1 MPPVSSRP
9 AKGRPR
15 PRRRGG
21 LVALLLIAASVAAF
35 AGSYAIWLNRQ
46 ALSADGWART
56 SPHLIANAPIRT
68 AIGAFAVQ
76 ELFRL
81 THAETALRSVL
92 PQPQVGPTSRRLRA
106 LGRRLAA
113 GILRSRS
120 SRGVWQT
127 ANRQANR
134 QLRAI
139 LNHHSRATV
148 SLDLDPLFQRL
159 VRALE
164 ASSQVRAL
172 PGADRLFAIAPGAG
186 RLPVLPAGDVNRA
199 RATVNAVRGLSII
212 LTIAAIA
219 LFAAAVAAAGGWR
232 PGAVACVG
240 WCVAV
245 VGGLILLSRAL
256 VAPALADALVPAS
269 SPSTV
274 RPAARAAWLI
284 STSDLRSTAVA
295 TVIAGGVLVI
305 AGLAARAVVGRRGTA
320 GRRA

>member
-1 MPPVSSRP
+1 MPPVSSRSGR
-9 AKGRPR
+9 ARPR

-46 ALSADGWART
+46 ALSAEGWAKT
-56 SPHLIANAPIRT
+56 SPHLIASAPIRT
-68 AIGAFAVQ
+68 AIGDFAVQ

-92 PQPQVGPTSRRLRA
+92 PQPQVGRTSRRLRA

-139 LNHHSRATV
+139 LNHRSRATV

-164 ASSQVRAL
+164 ASPQVRGL

-186 RLPVLPAGDVNRA
+186 RLPLLPARDVNRA
-199 RATVNAVRGLSII
+199 RATVNAVHGLSVV
-212 LTIAAIA
+212 LAIAAIA
-219 LFAAAVAAAGGWR
+219 LFAVAIAAAGGWR
-232 PGAVACVG
+232 AGAVACVG
-240 WCVAV
+240 WCLAA
-245 VGGLILLSRAL
+245 VGGLVLLSRA
-256 VAPALADALVPAS
+256 VIAPALADALVPAS
-269 SPSTV
+269 SASTV

-284 STSDLRSTAVA
+284 STSDLRSTAIA
-295 TVIAGGVLVI
+295 TVIAGGALAVT
-305 AGLAARAVVGRRGTA
+305 GLAARALIGRRGTA